1 MQILTQTRLFDVRDF
16 LKAGCFVRPI
26 QFMVTRVNIVL
37 APDSVLG
44 NVTLSF
50 SDGSD
55 QLITLESTD
64 MWSYYIRPVVTHFVT
79 VRSEPRTDDRF
90 LRIAEV
96 EVFGQVQKY
105 LPC

>member
-1 MQILTQTRLFDVRDF
+1 
-16 LKAGCFVRPI
+16 
-26 QFMVTRVNIVL
+26 MVTRVNIVL

-79 VRSEPRTDDRF
+79 VRAEPRTDDRL

-105 LPC
+105 LLC